1 MHYGREKMIRL
12 AFVDIWKHCLQ
23 TSFVIL
29 LTGPAVKGMADEVQF
44 NRQIRP
50 ILAEYCFQCHG
61 PDASK
66 RQGDLRL
73 DLEQSAKEQALGGAL
88 ESELYQRIIS
98 DDEDARMPPPA
109 TGKRLSPKEIA
120 LLRQWLKEGAHYQ
133 GHWAFEPILKPEVP
147 AQLGNVPEP
156 DTERYFSDIDPFVAK
171 GLASRGLRMTES
183 IGRQQW
189 IRRATIDLT
198 GVPPTWDEVQTFVN
212 DSSTKAYER
221 LLDRLLESPAYGQR
235 WGRHWLDIARYADTH
250 GGSAIGF
257 TSFPFSY
264 AYRDYVIHAFNEDK
278 PYDRFLTEQIAA
290 DQLGLAEND
299 PSLAALGFLTVGMQ
313 YRNHNDVIDDQID
326 VVTRG
331 LMGLTVACARCHD
344 HKFDAISTVDYY
356 SLYATLAS
364 SSIPEILPVVGEMPQ
379 TTGTNEYQRKLRDLQ
394 MEYDDMACD
403 QSEVMRSRLRM
414 QVGLYLRE
422 LAKGTPEQDLSTGF
436 LSYRTDDVRPLVLN
450 RWRTYLSSMPADDPV
465 FGSWRTLSQMK
476 SENFGMLAAAWI
488 QSREKENQESLKPK
502 EMHGLRAKPP
512 QWNPR
517 VLESLAKKMP
527 QSMSDVADAYGEL
540 FAAVHQEWQQALKQ
554 TSLEAVSQESVVPDE
569 DSKHLQ
575 VNSPVHRQLRRH
587 LIGKNTPTKLPD
599 DQAVELLNR
608 TISDALSGKQSAIH
622 ELHLSS
628 AGSPPRA
635 MVLHET
641 SQPKDFFVFLRGN
654 PLTRGEQVQP
664 RFLSA
669 LIEQNEKLDDQRYR
683 DGQRR
688 LGLAKSIV
696 AKNNPLP
703 RRVIVNWVW
712 QHHFGEGLVRTAD
725 DFGTRGRPPTHPE
738 LLDFLAATLSDD
750 GWSLKKL
757 HKRIMLSEVYSQGS
771 IENEKS
777 RAVDSENDL
786 LWRMPRRRMDLESM
800 RDAMLAVSNELDMA
814 LTGRPFDMNANPA
827 IPRRSVYGFVN
838 RDIVSNLASTFDG
851 ANPNA
856 CTIKRPDTTVP
867 QQTLFALNSDFI
879 QDRAL
884 KLESLSQTAT
894 GDSDSRRV
902 EWLYRRIFSRNPEPK
917 EIELAIQF
925 IQSSSGLVNGGLVNG
940 EKSSSSPW
948 QRLAHALLA
957 SNEFIFV
964 D

>member
-1 MHYGREKMIRL
+1 MYTGREKMIRL
-12 AFVDIWKHCLQ
+12 AFVDISKHCLQ
-23 TSFVIL
+23 TSLVIL
-29 LTGPAVKGMADEVQF
+29 LTGLAGKCMGDEVQF

-73 DLEQSAKEQALGGAL
+73 DLEKIAMEKAMEGGL

-98 DDEDARMPPPA
+98 DDEDGKMPPPA
-109 TGKRLSPKEIA
+109 TGKRLSSKEIE
-120 LLRQWLKEGAHYQ
+120 LLRQWLEEGAHYQ

-147 AQLGNVPEP
+147 PHPSMVHEP
-156 DTERYFSDIDPFVAK
+156 DADPCFSDIDSFIVK
-171 GLASRGLRMTES
+171 GLAARGLRMTKS

-189 IRRATIDLT
+189 IRRATIDLI
-198 GVPPTWDEVQTFVN
+198 GVPPTWEEVQAFVN
-212 DSSTKAYER
+212 DNSTTAYAR
-221 LLDRLLESPAYGQR
+221 ILDRLLESPAYGQR

-264 AYRDYVIHAFNEDK
+264 AYRDYVIRAFNEDK
-278 PYDRFLTEQIAA
+278 PYDRFVTEQIAA
-290 DQLGLAEND
+290 DQLGLTEND

-313 YRNHNDVIDDQID
+313 YRNHHDVIDDQID
-326 VVTRG
+326 VITRG
-331 LMGLTVACARCHD
+331 LMGVTVACARCHD
-344 HKFDAISTVDYY
+344 HKFDAISASDYY

-364 SSIPEILPVVGEMPQ
+364 SSIPEILPVIGEVPR
-379 TTGTNEYQRKLRDLQ
+379 TTGTIEYQRNLRDLQ
-394 MEYDDMACD
+394 IEYDDMAYD
-403 QSEVMRSRLRM
+403 QSEVMRNRLRM

-450 RWRTYLSSMPADDPV
+450 RWRTYLAAMPADDPV
-465 FGSWRTLSQMK
+465 FGAWRSLSLLNA
-476 SENFGMLAAAWI
+476 EDFGMNAAEWI
-488 QSREKENQESLKPK
+488 LLREKEDQETVKPK
-502 EMHGLRAKPP
+502 ERHGLRAKSPKI
-512 QWNPR
+512 NPR

-527 QSMSDVADAYGEL
+527 KSMIDVADAYGEL
-540 FAAVHQEWQQALKQ
+540 FAAVHQEWLKALTQ

-587 LIGKNTPTKLPD
+587 LIGMDTPTNLSH

-608 TISDALSGKQSAIH
+608 TISDALSGKKGAIH

-628 AGSPPRA
+628 EGSPPRA
-635 MVLHET
+635 MVLRES

-669 LIEQNEKLDDQRYR
+669 LIELNEKLGEQPYR
-683 DGQRR
+683 DGRRR
-688 LGLAKSIV
+688 LGLAKSVV
-696 AKNNPLP
+696 AQNNPLT

-738 LLDFLAATLSDD
+738 LLDYLAASLYED

-757 HKRIMLSEVYSQGS
+757 HKRIMLSEVYKQGS

-777 RAVDSENDL
+777 RAIDAENDL
-786 LWRMPRRRMDLESM
+786 LWRMPRRRLDLESM
-800 RDAMLAVSNELDMA
+800 RDAMLSVSGELDLA
-814 LTGRPFDMNANPA
+814 LTGRPFDMSANPA
-827 IPRRSVYGFVN
+827 IPRRSVYGFIN

-867 QQTLFALNSDFI
+867 QQTLFALNSEFI

-884 KLESLSQTAT
+884 KLESLSQSAAV
-894 GDSDSRRV
+894 DSDILRV
-902 EWLYRRIFSRNPEPK
+902 EWLYRRIFSRNPEPT
-917 EIELAIQF
+917 EIDIAIQF
-925 IQSSSGLVNGGLVNG
+925 IQSGGGLVTG
-940 EKSSSSPW
+940 EKSPTSPW
-948 QRLAHALLA
+948 QRLAHTLLA
-957 SNEFIFV
+957 SNEFFFV